1 MPNMPRRDDTPASVL
16 RRATD
21 ILDAFDADHPRLTL
35 TELARRS
42 GLPTSTAYR
51 MVAELAEWNAL
62 VRDDDRRYRL
72 GPRLVELA
80 LLAGAAALLNTGRSA
95 RDGDIQ
101 VEPLPGG
108 PRRFGTDGL
117 LATSAQASPI
127 SPDRPARRP
136 QRPCPTTGC
145 PPGSAA

>member
-1 MPNMPRRDDTPASVL
+1 MPYMPRRDDTPASVL

-21 ILDAFDADHPRLTL
+21 LLDAFDADHPRLNL

-51 MVAELAEWNAL
+51 MVAELVGWNAL

-80 LLAGAAALLNTGRSA
+80 LLAGAAALLDTGRA
-95 RDGDIQ
+95 
-101 VEPLPGG
+101 PGG
-108 PRRFGTDGL
+108 R
-117 LATSAQASPI
+117 
-127 SPDRPARRP
+127 
-136 QRPCPTTGC
+136 
-145 PPGSAA
+145 AA